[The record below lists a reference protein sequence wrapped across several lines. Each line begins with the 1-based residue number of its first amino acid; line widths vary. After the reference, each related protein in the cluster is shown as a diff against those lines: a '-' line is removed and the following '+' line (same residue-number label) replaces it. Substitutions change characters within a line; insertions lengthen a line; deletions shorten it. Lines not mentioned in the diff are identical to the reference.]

1 MFNVFKKLATKS
13 DGPGVAAGPSQ
24 VPGSVGQQMSD
35 SLKKKFSRGVQYNS
49 KSAAASSRRVAW
61 IEIFSTLQ

>member
-13 DGPGVAAGPSQ
+13 DGPGVAAGASQ

-49 KSAAASSRRVAW
+49 K
-61 IEIFSTLQ
+61 